1 MKKVVCSGALF
12 LALSSNRFLFLHRAR
27 SKHSDTW
34 GLVGGVN
41 EEAETPWSALEREI
55 TEEISHTEIKKAIP
69 LETYISND
77 NFFTFHTYLC
87 LVDREVIPLLNEDHD
102 GYAWVSYKK
111 WPRPLHQGLKNTL
124 NNRINQVKL
133 DTVINLTNFIQVSNF
148 IS

>member
-1 MKKVVCSGALF
+1 MKKVICSGALF
-12 LALSSNRFLFLHRAR
+12 YALSSNRFLFLHRAR

-41 EEAETPWSALEREI
+41 EDEETPWTALEREHI
-55 TEEISHTEIKKAIP
+55 EEIYPTNIKKTIP
-69 LETYISND
+69 LETYVSND

-87 LVDREVIPLLNEDHD
+87 LVEKEFIPELNEEHD

-133 DTVINLTNFIQVSNF
+133 DTVMNLINLIN
-148 IS
+148 